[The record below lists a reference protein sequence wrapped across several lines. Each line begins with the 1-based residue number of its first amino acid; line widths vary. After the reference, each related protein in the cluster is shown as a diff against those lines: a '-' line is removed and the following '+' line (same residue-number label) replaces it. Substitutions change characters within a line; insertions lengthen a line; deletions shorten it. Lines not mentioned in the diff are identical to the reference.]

1 MSTHEH
7 RCRILGGALG
17 NCVHVA
23 GVFEYLRI
31 AEQLGCDTCFL
42 GAAVAPDLFARA
54 ILEFD
59 PDVICVSYR
68 LNPSSLDTLLERLF
82 VVLDS
87 MPEGRARRYYF
98 GGTPECIAV
107 ARRFNRFEVYFQGEE
122 RPEKILESIP
132 GIAPRQK
139 LMRHSLAGSVGPG
152 TRRDLLEQSFTP
164 MIRHHFGLPSLEETI
179 DGVACIAESEQV
191 DVISLAPDQNAQ
203 EFFFEPWR
211 MDPMLDGGG
220 GVPLRSEDDLRAIWS
235 AAQTG
240 NFPRLKIYAGTN
252 NLLKWAELSVRVL
265 HVPWGT
271 VPLFW
276 YSLLDGRSRRP
287 LENAIRENSD
297 VIRWYAQQG
306 IPVEINDAHQWSL
319 RECSDVMAVTDSYI
333 AAYNAKRL
341 GASTYIAQ
349 FMFNTPRLTTGRMD
363 LAKMLASIE
372 LMSEL
377 EDDGFT
383 VLRQIRAG
391 LTHFSVDM
399 DVAKGQLAAS
409 TLLGLAIRPHIV
421 HVVGFCEAD
430 HPARP
435 EDVIES
441 CKIVRGVL
449 KNGLRHFP
457 DMTQDE
463 DVQARKNHLI
473 EQARVFLSTIRQV
486 YSEFEDPLCDSR
498 CLSSLVT
505 SGFLD
510 APHLQGNSCALG
522 RVKTMPIRGAY
533 ESVDARGAVISE
545 NERLKMLLDH

>member
-31 AEQLGCDTCFL
+31 AEQLGCDTRFL
-42 GAAVAPDLFARA
+42 GAAVTPDLFAKA

-68 LNPSSLDTLLERLF
+68 LNPSSLDSLLERLF

-87 MPEGRARRYYF
+87 MPKGRARRYYF

-122 RPEKILESIP
+122 RPERILESIP
-132 GIAPRQK
+132 GIAAFQK
-139 LMRHSLAGSVGPG
+139 PVRHSLVGSVGPG
-152 TRRDLLEQSFTP
+152 TRKDLLEQSFTP
-164 MIRHHFGLPSLEETI
+164 IIRHHFGLPSLEETV
-179 DGVACIAESEQV
+179 DGVARIAESEQV

-235 AAQTG
+235 AGQTG
-240 NFPRLKIYAGTN
+240 NFPRFKIYAGTN
-252 NLLKWAELSVRVL
+252 NLLKWAELSVQIL
-265 HVPWGT
+265 NVPWGT

-276 YSLLDGRSRRP
+276 YSLLDGRSKRS
-287 LENAIRENSD
+287 LEDAIRENSD
-297 VIRWYAQQG
+297 VILWYAQQG

-319 RECSDVMAVTDSYI
+319 RECSDVIAVADSYI

-341 GASTYIAQ
+341 GVSIYIAQ

-430 HPARP
+430 HTAEP

-449 KNGLRHFP
+449 RNGLRDFP
-457 DMTQDE
+457 DMAQDE
-463 DVQARKNHLI
+463 DVRARKNHLI

-486 YSEFEDPLCDSR
+486 YTESEDPLCDSR

-510 APHLQGNSCALG
+510 APHLQGNPCALG
-522 RVKTMPIRGAY
+522 WAKTMPIRGAY
-533 ESVDARGAVISE
+533 ETVDESGAVVSE
-545 NERLKMLLDH
+545 SQRLRRLLDH